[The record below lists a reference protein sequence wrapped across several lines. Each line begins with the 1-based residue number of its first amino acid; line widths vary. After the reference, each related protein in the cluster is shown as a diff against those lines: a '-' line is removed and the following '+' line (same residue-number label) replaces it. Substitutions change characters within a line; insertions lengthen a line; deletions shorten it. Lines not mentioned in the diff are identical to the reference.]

1 MNKVDK
7 IFVITLIILPIMIT
21 MPILAFLFL
30 YKIMMTNPPNNI
42 GYFVYFLFKL
52 NCIALPACSLI
63 LLYTFYKKILVKNKT
78 LKSWL
83 TIILNLIFGIISFI
97 ISYIWIM
104 EILVSNAINS

>member
-78 LKSWL
+78 FNTWIM
-83 TIILNLIFGIISFI
+83 IILNLIFAIIYSV
-97 ISYIWIM
+97 ISYLWIM
-104 EILVSNAINS
+104 IIIVSDGINS